1 MAGAVGFKEA
11 VAHQMA
17 AYMKLEHN
25 LDRLFAY
32 ARSWFLPFKQGRF
45 RSLAQEGL
53 WIVVGQAA
61 AVAGVL
67 VGIRV
72 LTELL
77 DPVAYGELALGM
89 TAALLINQTVFGPL
103 GNGVARFYAPAV
115 EQDDFHGYLTVV
127 RRLVLAAIGIIIF
140 MILVA
145 VVALQIAGQ
154 SEWIAITIAALIFA
168 MLIGCNSILSGIQ
181 NAARQR
187 SIVALHQG
195 MDYWMRFLVATGLV
209 LWFGATSTVVMFGYA
224 ISSILVLISQFL
236 FFRKIAHRY
245 TPKVNKEKGWQAQIW
260 AYSWPFLAWGT
271 FSWVHQSSDRWV
283 LERFAT
289 IQDVGLYSV
298 LFQLGYYPISVAAGM
313 ATQFLA
319 PILYQ
324 RAGDASD
331 SRRTAHVSHLSWYF
345 TGLALG
351 MTGAAFLVAL
361 SFHRQIFQIFVGKEY
376 AIVSYLLP
384 WMLLASGIFVSG
396 QSISLNLMSQM
407 KTRIMVMAKIITA
420 VVGVIFNVAGA
431 YWYGIMGVV
440 MASVLFSVVYFLW
453 MLVLFQ
459 GIAVNSNSSLMRPL
473 Q

>member
-1 MAGAVGFKEA
+1 MAGAVGCKEA

-17 AYMKLEHN
+17 AYMKVEHN

-32 ARSWFLPFKQGRF
+32 IRSWFLPFEQGRF
-45 RSLAQEGL
+45 RRLAQESL

-67 VGIRV
+67 VGVRV

-89 TAALLINQTVFGPL
+89 TATSLITHTVFAPL
-103 GNGVARFYAPAV
+103 GYGVSRFYTVAV
-115 EQDDFHGYLTVV
+115 EQNDISGYLTVV

-140 MILVA
+140 MILIV

-271 FSWVHQSSDRWV
+271 FSWVHQSSDRWA

-289 IQDVGLYSV
+289 IQDVGFYTVLY
-298 LFQLGYYPISVAAGM
+298 QLGYYPISVATGM
-313 ATQFLA
+313 AMQYLS
-319 PILYQ
+319 PIFYQ
-324 RAGDASD
+324 KAGDASD
-331 SRRTAHVSHLSWYF
+331 SQRNTHVSHLSWRL

-361 SFHRQIFQIFVGKEY
+361 LFHRQIFRIFVSTEY
-376 AIVSYLLP
+376 AAVSYLLP
-384 WMLLASGIFVSG
+384 WMLLASGILVAG
-396 QSISLNLMSQM
+396 QSISFNLMIQM
-407 KTRIMVMAKIITA
+407 KTHAMVAAKIITA
-420 VVGVIFNVAGA
+420 IIGVIINVAGA
-431 YWYGIMGVV
+431 YWYGITGIV
-440 MASVLFSVVYFLW
+440 MASILFSVVYFIW
-453 MLVLFQ
+453 MFTILQ
-459 GIAVNSNSSLMRPL
+459 GIIFDSSSLTNETF
-473 Q
+473 